1 MPISRSGNIVWMRL
15 PLSPVKSTG
24 TSDTALAPANSLY
37 YGWVLV
43 GALGVT
49 ETISWGV
56 LYYAFSVF
64 LTPMQTDLGWSRGAT
79 TGAFSL
85 ALVLSGFAAIPAG
98 RWLDRHGARLLMTA
112 GACIGT
118 LLVLAWAT
126 ADSLPVFYL
135 VWAAIGLVMATVLYE
150 PAFAVVAVWF
160 DRKRARALT
169 ALTLIAG
176 FSSTVFLP
184 LAAWLV
190 ETQGWRAALVSLA
203 AILAV
208 GTIPAHAL
216 LLRRRPED
224 VGLHADG
231 DHSAHAAAL
240 HSKRHDV
247 PLAAALRDPT
257 FRWLTLAFCLST
269 AVAFGVHVHLVPILL
284 DRGYSTTLSATL
296 AGLVGA
302 MQVLG
307 RILMGPLAGRLPLR
321 TLSASVLALQPV
333 ALLVLLFV
341 PGFLGVIAFVALF
354 GAAKG
359 CLTLVRPAFVAE
371 LYGRTNYASIA
382 GVLAFMVTLAQAG
395 APVGAGAAYD
405 ALGGYGP
412 ILLALVVVS
421 AIASAAVLLVRP
433 KQRDQAPLE

>member
-1 MPISRSGNIVWMRL
+1 
-15 PLSPVKSTG
+15 
-24 TSDTALAPANSLY
+24 
-37 YGWVLV
+37 
-43 GALGVT
+43 
-49 ETISWGV
+49 
-56 LYYAFSVF
+56 
-64 LTPMQTDLGWSRGAT
+64 
-79 TGAFSL
+79 
-85 ALVLSGFAAIPAG
+85 
-98 RWLDRHGARLLMTA
+98 
-112 GACIGT
+112 
-118 LLVLAWAT
+118 
-126 ADSLPVFYL
+126 
-135 VWAAIGLVMATVLYE
+135 
-150 PAFAVVAVWF
+150 
-160 DRKRARALT
+160 
-169 ALTLIAG
+169 
-176 FSSTVFLP
+176 
-184 LAAWLV
+184 
-190 ETQGWRAALVSLA
+190 
-203 AILAV
+203 
-208 GTIPAHAL
+208 
-216 LLRRRPED
+216 
-224 VGLHADG
+224 
-231 DHSAHAAAL
+231 
-240 HSKRHDV
+240 
-247 PLAAALRDPT
+247 
-257 FRWLTLAFCLST
+257 
-269 AVAFGVHVHLVPILL
+269 VHVHLVPILL

-321 TLSASVLALQPV
+321 TLSSSVLALQPV